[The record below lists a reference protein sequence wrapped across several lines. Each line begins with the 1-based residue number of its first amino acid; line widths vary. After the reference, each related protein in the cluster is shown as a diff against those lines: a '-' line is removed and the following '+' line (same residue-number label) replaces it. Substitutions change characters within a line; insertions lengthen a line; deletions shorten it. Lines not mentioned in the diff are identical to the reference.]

1 MRMASLERCSKVLK
15 QHVNRVEGENQLMHN
30 FQENVSTLFMQG
42 KVFCEGSK
50 TGLLQKNLKILFGD
64 VSAHFQ
70 GWKGKILVTSKLK
83 SRLI

>member
-1 MRMASLERCSKVLK
+1 MKVVK
-15 QHVNRVEGENQLMHN
+15 QG
-30 FQENVSTLFMQG
+30 FY
-42 KVFCEGSK
+42 K
-50 TGLLQKNLKILFGD
+50 KNLKILFGD